1 MTATSPV
8 SQAPSAKVGTGFAPG
23 GGADRDSDPAQI
35 AAGLFRQRQSYASR
49 MVAEGRLTR
58 DVAEAKLRPWL
69 AIAAAVGA
77 DLPELELHGNE
88 VWPDTGKPVVHRLH
102 AEDIGG
108 ADEWRETLASARD
121 AAVNAAENNGK
132 WDDARALMR
141 LAQVLH
147 IRSWKP

>member
-1 MTATSPV
+1 MAASPAIL
-8 SQAPSAKVGTGFAPG
+8 APETAPG
-23 GGADRDSDPAQI
+23 HHAATPSFDAAAV

-49 MVAEGRLTR
+49 MVAEGRLSR

-69 AIAAAVGA
+69 AIAAAAGA

-88 VWPDTGKPVVHRLH
+88 IWPDTGKPVVHRLH
-102 AEDIGG
+102 AEDIGPAG
-108 ADEWRETLASARD
+108 DWRETLASARD
-121 AAVNAAENNGK
+121 AAVNTAENNEK
-132 WDDARALMR
+132 RDDARALVR